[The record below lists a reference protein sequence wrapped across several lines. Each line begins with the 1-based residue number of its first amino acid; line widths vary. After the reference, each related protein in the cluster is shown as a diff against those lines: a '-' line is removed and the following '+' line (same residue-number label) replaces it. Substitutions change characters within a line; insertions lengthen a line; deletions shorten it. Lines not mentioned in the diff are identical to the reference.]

1 MLKPNQE
8 TLIRSEVN
16 RMIVCLVTTE
26 GIGLAET
33 LAVAHAQLVV
43 EIAASFGG
51 AVAAETSR
59 LAVAYVEGLPP
70 VLAVAPSM
78 GAMN

>member
-1 MLKPNQE
+1 MLKENE
-8 TLIRSEVN
+8 AALIRSEIH
-16 RMIVCLVTTE
+16 RMLTYLVEIE

-33 LAVAHAQLVV
+33 LAVAHAQLVM

-59 LAVAYVEGLPP
+59 LAVVYVEGLPP

-78 GAMN
+78 GAMQ